1 MFLEF
6 SPAQLLSFTY
16 ATSCAKKFATT
27 FFISHFVPVALMEET
42 NIAPFLS
49 HQERGHGE
57 REEKNGILAL

>member
-1 MFLEF
+1 MRLLVLK
-6 SPAQLLSFTY
+6 SLRQLAAS
-16 ATSCAKKFATT
+16 SG
-27 FFISHFVPVALMEET
+27 VALMEET